1 MTSVPRVSAARTGLG
16 PDFTRFWVAQGASAV
31 GGQVSE
37 LAVPLLA
44 VVVLHASAG
53 EVGVLNAARWLPF
66 LLLAL
71 PLGVLVDRRRRRPVL
86 VVSDLARAALT
97 VVVVVVAFSGALTLP
112 VLVVLVGLLGAFTVA
127 FEVSYQSFLPTVAGR
142 RQLER
147 ANGRLEATAAAAEVG
162 GPGLG
167 GLLVQVLS
175 APWAL
180 AVHAVTYVVSA
191 VALLGI
197 RAPEA
202 RPTPTG
208 RSALR
213 DLAEGLRFVG
223 RDRYLVSLVG
233 FAGIYNL
240 FAQWVMVL
248 FTVHAVRQLGLDAGL
263 LGLVF
268 SLGAI
273 GAVVG
278 ASAAPSSVRRFG
290 AGPVLVACATAECV
304 ALAVLPVIDPSWS
317 TPVTV
322 TVLIGVFAV
331 NGAGTALSSVV
342 ALTLRQLRSPDQ
354 VLGRVNATMR
364 WLSYGVIAIGAGLG
378 GLVGEMLGTRTG
390 LALGC
395 AGILHTVV
403 WVVASPLRGLRDPAA
418 LATVPEAGRRT
429 G

>member
-97 VVVVVVAFSGALTLP
+97 VVIVVVAFSGALTLP

-248 FTVHAVRQLGLDAGL
+248 FTVHAVRQLGLNAGL

-317 TPVTV
+317 TSVTV

-354 VLGRVNATMR
+354 VLGRINATMR

-378 GLVGEMLGTRTG
+378 GLVGELLGTRTG

-395 AGILHTVV
+395 AGILLTVV

-418 LATVPEAGRRT
+418 LATDPEAGRRT